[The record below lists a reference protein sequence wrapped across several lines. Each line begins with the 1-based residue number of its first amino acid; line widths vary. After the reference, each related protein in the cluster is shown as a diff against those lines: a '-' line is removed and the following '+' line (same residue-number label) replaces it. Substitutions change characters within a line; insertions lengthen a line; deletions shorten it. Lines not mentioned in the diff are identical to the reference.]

1 MWCMRAPPSASLPDC
16 NWHKTAPSSGQTWY
30 NVDMVIIIFSSM
42 RNGEVRGEGRTSLLP
57 LKFHKIWTPLAGLRR
72 AKFSGTYHYKCQ
84 YSYLFNALFL
94 TLLSCRHYNQCS
106 LVLWLSAG
114 PFEFFYSGYHRGK
127 HFVSMIWHV
136 LNLKH
141 YLSTF
146 VIIGSK
152 GKESFRGLLFIAA
165 SAVYVP
171 YFFCKHLTSH
181 LHLVYIL
188 QYSTAW
194 YVN

>member
-1 MWCMRAPPSASLPDC
+1 MNPLSPGCGVQNSAE
-16 NWHKTAPSSGQTWY
+16 H
-30 NVDMVIIIFSSM
+30 IIINVSISIQCALPNSFFHC
-42 RNGEVRGEGRTSLLP
+42 LLHYTTTHNP
-57 LKFHKIWTPLAGLRR
+57 AYVVLL
-72 AKFSGTYHYKCQ
+72 YH
-84 YSYLFNALFL
+84 A
-94 TLLSCRHYNQCS
+94 
-106 LVLWLSAG
+106 AG

-127 HFVSMIWHV
+127 HSVSMIWHV

-171 YFFCKHLTSH
+171 HFFCKHLTSH